1 MWHTDVSMGARARAM
16 LHDRKRNNKKKLV
29 RGAGKLALNLQQP
42 ASSYGTRRLGS
53 HVWARRLL
61 PPHHYQSK
69 AFRKVLR
76 AGHRGVWLR
85 QAVRLAGS
93 RRGRHLSACD
103 TRALE
108 RLALLVVAVCVAVDA
123 TYRYAVSV
131 TVLWQLGKG
140 ARLTGYDQAVERES
154 NTNTWIPISGA
165 WRS

>member
-1 MWHTDVSMGARARAM
+1 MSHTDVSMCASTMEREIIY
-16 LHDRKRNNKKKLV
+16 KK
-29 RGAGKLALNLQQP
+29 NLSQV
-42 ASSYGTRRLGS
+42 LGS
-53 HVWARRLL
+53 RLL
-61 PPHHYQSK
+61 IFSSRHQATARGGLAAMFEPGGSCRHIIT
-69 AFRKVLR
+69 R
-76 AGHRGVWLR
+76 AKLSARFCGLVSGECDSDRLWGWQGV
-85 QAVRLAGS
+85 

-140 ARLTGYDQAVERES
+140 AKLTGYDQAVERER